1 MHLNKEQA
9 KWLVKEL
16 KYFVKY
22 GYLKDEDEENNNET

>member
-16 KYFVKY
+16 KHFIKH
-22 GYLKDEDEENNNET
+22 GYLKDEDEESEEA